1 MLMSSRPRS
10 ITRELPD
17 NIPFEAKSFL
27 IKSFQ
32 QSWQCSMITCFDRV
46 REAMVKILNETISL
60 QFERYGYLQSHLWL
74 VVSAVP
80 SSHV

>member
-1 MLMSSRPRS
+1 
-10 ITRELPD
+10 
-17 NIPFEAKSFL
+17 
-27 IKSFQ
+27 
-32 QSWQCSMITCFDRV
+32 MITCFDRV

-60 QFERYGYLQSHLWL
+60 QFERYGYLQSHLRL